1 MRIAAILLAAGRGE
15 RFIGNKL
22 LENYAGK
29 TLYLH
34 TLDLMLAAGFH
45 QVVVV
50 TQYQQIIAHVSGTRA
65 RAVHHPDPSL
75 GISSSIRIGLQNCG
89 VWDGV
94 MFFVGDQPHLSLHTV
109 AGMIEMF
116 KSEPS
121 CIISAA
127 YGDCP
132 GNPVI
137 FPWQLKDELMALKGD
152 IGGRAVIW
160 NHPDILRY
168 YMVSNPVELKDI
180 DTREDLDNIAGSA
193 GNE

>member
-1 MRIAAILLAAGRGE
+1 MKIAAILLAAGRGE

-29 TLYLH
+29 PLYLH
-34 TLDLMLAAGFH
+34 TFDLILAAGFLK
-45 QVVVV
+45 VVVV
-50 TQYQQIIAHVSGTRA
+50 TQYQQIIAHVSGTSA
-65 RAVHHPDPSL
+65 RAVQNPDSSR

-116 KSEPS
+116 ISEPS

-137 FPWQLKDELMALKGD
+137 FPWRLMDELMALKGD
-152 IGGRAVIW
+152 IGGRAVIR

-168 YMVSNPVELKDI
+168 YMVSNPIELKDI
-180 DTREDLDNIAGSA
+180 DTREDLNYIAGLA